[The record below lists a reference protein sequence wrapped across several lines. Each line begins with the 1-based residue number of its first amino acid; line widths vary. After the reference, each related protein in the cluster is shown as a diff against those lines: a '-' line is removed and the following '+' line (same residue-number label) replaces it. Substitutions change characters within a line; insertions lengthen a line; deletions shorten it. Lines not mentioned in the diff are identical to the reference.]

1 MRRLLAAI
9 AFSAVWLFAA
19 DVRAQ
24 GSDGVFVF
32 VHGTVEDDALT
43 AKTFNDLFRGTV
55 GRWPDGGRVTLV
67 LPPADSVRPA
77 VVLEGYLSKRGKSL
91 RLWQRRFYIV
101 RYSSIFYYKNEKQ
114 ASYSL
119 ADEPRGIID
128 LSAVSVIQ
136 VCAHDACKC
145 AHQLCMFLVLAQLS
159 IFLYLP
165 VCLVS
170 LALEVFFFSSFSTQ
184 HVGADA
190 KARTHVRRS

>member
-1 MRRLLAAI
+1 MPQEEDATAGQTVTDAMGALVHFLVEHTKPRVFSGLAPAI
-9 AFSAVWLFAA
+9 QELWLSAL
-19 DVRAQ
+19 R
-24 GSDGVFVF
+24 
-32 VHGTVEDDALT
+32 
-43 AKTFNDLFRGTV
+43 
-55 GRWPDGGRVTLV
+55 V

-145 AHQLCMFLVLAQLS
+145 AYQLSVFLVLVQLS

-170 LALEVFFFSSFSTQ
+170 LALEVSFFSSFSTQ

-190 KARTHVRRS
+190 RARTHVRRS

>member
-1 MRRLLAAI
+1 MPQEEDATAGQTVTDAMGALVHFLVEHTKPRVFSGLAPAI
-9 AFSAVWLFAA
+9 QELWLSAL
-19 DVRAQ
+19 R
-24 GSDGVFVF
+24 
-32 VHGTVEDDALT
+32 
-43 AKTFNDLFRGTV
+43 
-55 GRWPDGGRVTLV
+55 V

-136 VCAHDACKC
+136 VCAHDACKMC
-145 AHQLCMFLVLAQLS
+145 
-159 IFLYLP
+159 
-165 VCLVS
+165 VS
-170 LALEVFFFSSFSTQ
+170 LVYVSRARATVHLSLSASVSRESCSRGFLQFLFFYTACWS
-184 HVGADA
+184 
-190 KARTHVRRS
+190 